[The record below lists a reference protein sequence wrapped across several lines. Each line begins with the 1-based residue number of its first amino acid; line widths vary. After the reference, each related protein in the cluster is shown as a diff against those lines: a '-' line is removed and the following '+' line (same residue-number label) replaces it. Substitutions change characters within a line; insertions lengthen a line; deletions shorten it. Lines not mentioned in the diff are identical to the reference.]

1 MMQNA
6 DGVILQYISKIQY
19 IAKWRKIIVIVPLSP
34 PRLEDKTRLNDDK
47 SCKITDL
54 AGFSFF
60 AIGCSEGK

>member
-34 PRLEDKTRLNDDK
+34 PKRKEYD
-47 SCKITDL
+47 
-54 AGFSFF
+54 AP
-60 AIGCSEGK
+60 A

>member
-1 MMQNA
+1 MKIMKTNEKKW
-6 DGVILQYISKIQY
+6 GVYRYPIFRIFHI
-19 IAKWRKIIVIVPLSP
+19 PLSP

-60 AIGCSEGK
+60 RSQGIVNK